1 MNWDPERRLEAW
13 NRPVLPTDSPA
24 DFTDVVLDDQAV
36 LNAALQ
42 NRPDYQAALVQEDI
56 EGINRDVTKWQRLPE
71 LNLFG
76 SIDTSGQGW
85 IGRQLEA
92 LGLLEIL
99 GSFAIGWL
107 ALLLFPAV
115 AITIQ
120 SLFLDSVAEA
130 VEARHYPNLP
140 PARNVPFWE
149 ELWAALKLTALVI
162 LINVALLPVYLILM
176 LIPPAGLI
184 LYFVFNGYLVGR
196 EYFETVGIRRMTL
209 PEIKVVRRRH
219 RGMVWLDGAL
229 LVLLFTVPLLNLAGP
244 TLGTAYMVHR
254 FHRVW

>member
-1 MNWDPERRLEAW
+1 MLKDMFRVLDQLGESRLLK
-13 NRPVLPTDSPA
+13 PVLLGLVASA
-24 DFTDVVLDDQAV
+24 IGL
-36 LNAALQ
+36 AL
-42 NRPDYQAALVQEDI
+42 LVI
-56 EGINRDVTKWQRLPE
+56 GASWL
-71 LNLFG
+71 LFG
-76 SIDTSGQGW
+76 SIDTSGEGW

-130 VEARHYPNLP
+130 VEARYYPNIP

-149 ELWAALKLTALVI
+149 ELWAALKLTALVLAVNI
-162 LINVALLPVYLILM
+162 VLLPIYLILM
-176 LIPPAGLI
+176 LIPPTGLI
-184 LYFVFNGYLVGR
+184 LYFAVNGYLVGR

-209 PEIKVVRRRH
+209 AETKVVRRKH

-229 LVLLFTVPLLNLAGP
+229 LVLLFTVPILNLAGP

>member
-1 MNWDPERRLEAW
+1 MLTDIFRVLAQLGDSRLLK
-13 NRPVLPTDSPA
+13 PVLLGLVASA
-24 DFTDVVLDDQAV
+24 I
-36 LNAALQ
+36 AL
-42 NRPDYQAALVQEDI
+42 AGLVI
-56 EGINRDVTKWQRLPE
+56 GASWL
-71 LNLFG
+71 LAG

-92 LGLLEIL
+92 VGLLEIL

-130 VEARHYPNLP
+130 VEAHHYPNLP

-162 LINVALLPVYLILM
+162 AVNLVLLPIYLILM
-176 LIPPAGLI
+176 LIPPVGLI
-184 LYFVFNGYLVGR
+184 LYFAVNGYLVGR

-209 PEIKVVRRRH
+209 PETKIARRRH
-219 RGMVWLDGAL
+219 RSMVWLDGAL
-229 LVLLFTVPLLNLAGP
+229 LVLLFTLPLLNLAGP

-254 FHRVW
+254 FHRTW